1 MAGVISEP
9 FGLDSNYYYT
19 ELKNEWPK
27 IYDIKNEKFFD

>member
-27 IYDIKNEKFFD
+27 IYDIKNGKFFD